1 MICVMNEKR
10 VIAEEKES
18 YSKNKEEEFY
28 LVKKHLYI
36 VI

>member
-18 YSKNKEEEFY
+18 YSKNKEEVR
-28 LVKKHLYI
+28 LGV
-36 VI
+36 